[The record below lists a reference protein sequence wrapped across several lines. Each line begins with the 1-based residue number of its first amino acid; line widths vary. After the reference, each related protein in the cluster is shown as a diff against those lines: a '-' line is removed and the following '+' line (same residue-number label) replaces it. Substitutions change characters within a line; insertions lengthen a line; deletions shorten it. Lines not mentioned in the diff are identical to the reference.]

1 MLQLSRSHSV
11 GRLLATVTIV
21 TIVIGQLS
29 CTPRLSRRPDEVYGP
44 GSKVPGVGQAR
55 RTVGE
60 AGGRAVPQMTQNNLS
75 PGSPLSREQLRWVD
89 STLETLSPRER
100 IGQMV
105 WRWVLGDYANV
116 ADSSYAN
123 ARRDVEE
130 HRIGG
135 ITMSLGSPIEVA
147 AKINSLQ
154 RVARVPL
161 IVSSDLEPGLGR
173 LEGGVFS
180 HYLLEAGSATV
191 FPQAMAIAAT
201 GRDEDAYDV
210 ARTIG
215 REAKAAGIQINFAPT
230 VDVNNNPG
238 NPVINVRSFGEDP
251 ERVGR
256 LAAAW
261 IRGSHDAGVIATAKH
276 FPGHGDTDVDSHVGL
291 PVVSANRARLDQ
303 LELVP
308 FRAAIQGGAP
318 MVMTAHIALPAVS
331 GDSST
336 PATLSPRIITDL
348 LRQELGFRG
357 VTITDALTM
366 EGVGRGYSAEESAVL
381 AVKAGSDILLMPRDA
396 KRAIDAVAAAVDRG
410 DIPKARIDAAA
421 RRVLELKARSGV
433 AVRPMVDLEGLREVV
448 GAPEHR
454 AFADDIAKRAITL
467 LRDSA
472 TLLPISSGRVVVVQY
487 MPETELKAGRW
498 FAREIAAVRPSH
510 VFKITPRSGREE
522 LDSIAR
528 TARGADRVIVT
539 AHVRRVEGEGRASI
553 PQHIA
558 SWMDGLAQ
566 RERVVFVAH
575 GNPYLIRQVPSVG
588 TYVVTYGVGDA
599 LERASARAIA
609 GRAPITGRAP
619 ISLPGF
625 FRRGDGIQRVAGRG

>member
-1 MLQLSRSHSV
+1 MHRSSRLRPV
-11 GRLLATVTIV
+11 VRLLSAVALPALAL
-21 TIVIGQLS
+21 GELS
-29 CTPRLSRRPDEVYGP
+29 CTRRPTLAPSAAQAAQSTGRA
-44 GSKVPGVGQAR
+44 VGA
-55 RTVGE
+55 
-60 AGGRAVPQMTQNNLS
+60 AGGRVALQMPHNLS
-75 PGSPLSREQLRWVD
+75 PGSPLTREQLRWVD
-89 STLETLSPRER
+89 STFETLSPRER

-130 HRIGG
+130 QRIGG

-201 GRDEDAYDV
+201 GRDEDAYEV

-215 REAKAAGIQINFAPT
+215 REAKAVGIQINFAPT

-251 ERVGR
+251 DRVAR
-256 LAAAW
+256 LAAQW
-261 IRGSHDAGVIATAKH
+261 VRGSHDAGVIATAKH

-303 LELVP
+303 IELVP
-308 FRAAIQGGAP
+308 FRAAIGAGAS
-318 MVMTAHIALPAVS
+318 MVMTAHVALPAVS
-331 GDSST
+331 GDSSV

-348 LRQELGFRG
+348 LREDLGFRG

-396 KRAIDAVAAAVDRG
+396 KRAIDAVVAAVERG
-410 DIPKARIDAAA
+410 EIPKARIDAAA
-421 RRVLELKARSGV
+421 RRVLELKARTGV
-433 AVRPMVDLEGLREVV
+433 AFRPAVDVEGLREVV
-448 GAPEHR
+448 GTPEHR
-454 AFADDIAKRAITL
+454 AQADDVARRAITL
-467 LRDSA
+467 LRDKDN
-472 TLLPISSGRVVVVQY
+472 LLPAGGGRVVVVQY

-498 FAREIAAVRPSH
+498 FAREMAAVRPNH

-528 TARGADRVIVT
+528 AARAADRVVVT

-553 PQHIA
+553 PPHIA
-558 SWMDGLAQ
+558 SWMDGLTQ

-599 LERASARAIA
+599 LERASARAIM

-625 FRRGDGIQRVAGRG
+625 FRRGDGIQRPAR

>member
-1 MLQLSRSHSV
+1 MRRSSHLRPIVRSLSAVALSA
-11 GRLLATVTIV
+11 LALTE
-21 TIVIGQLS
+21 LS
-29 CTPRLSRRPDEVYGP
+29 CSRRPTLGP
-44 GSKVPGVGQAR
+44 STVQGTQSAGRAVGA
-55 RTVGE
+55 
-60 AGGRAVPQMTQNNLS
+60 AGGRVALQMPHNLS
-75 PGSPLSREQLRWVD
+75 PGSPLTREQLRWVD

-130 HRIGG
+130 QRIGG
-135 ITMSLGSPIEVA
+135 VTMSLGTPIEVA

-180 HYLLEAGSATV
+180 HYLLDAGSATV

-215 REAKAAGIQINFAPT
+215 REARAVGIQINFAPV
-230 VDVNNNPG
+230 VDVNNNPN

-251 ERVGR
+251 ERVAR
-256 LAAAW
+256 LAAQW
-261 IRGSHDAGVIATAKH
+261 VRGTQEAGVVAAAKH

-303 LELVP
+303 VELVP
-308 FRAAIQGGAP
+308 FRAAIQAGAP
-318 MVMTAHIALPAVS
+318 MVMTAHIALPAIS

-348 LRQELGFRG
+348 LREDLGFRG
-357 VTITDALTM
+357 VTVTDALTM

-396 KRAIDAVAAAVDRG
+396 KRAIDAVTAAVERG

-421 RRVLELKARSGV
+421 RRVLELKARTGV
-433 AVRPMVDLEGLREVV
+433 AFQPPVDLEALRQVV

-454 AFADDIAKRAITL
+454 ALADDVARRAITL

-472 TLLPISSGRVVVVQY
+472 NLLPVTTGRVLVVQY
-487 MPETELKAGRW
+487 VPETELKAGRW
-498 FAREIAAVRPSH
+498 FAREIAAVRPRQ
-510 VFKITPRSGREE
+510 VLKITPRSGREE

-528 TARGADRVIVT
+528 AARGVDRVIIA
-539 AHVRRVEGEGRASI
+539 AHVRRVEGEGRATI
-553 PQHIA
+553 PPHIA
-558 SWMDGLAQ
+558 SWMDSLAQ

-599 LERASARAIA
+599 LERASARAVI
-609 GRAPITGRAP
+609 GRAPITGHAP

-625 FRRGDGIQRVAGRG
+625 FKRGDGIQRGAGPGRG

>member
-1 MLQLSRSHSV
+1 MMHRSSRLRLAVRSLSGAV
-11 GRLLATVTIV
+11 LAGLVLTAD
-21 TIVIGQLS
+21 G
-29 CTPRLSRRPDEVYGP
+29 CSRRP
-44 GSKVPGVGQAR
+44 
-55 RTVGE
+55 TVSAPTGRSVE
-60 AGGRAVPQMTQNNLS
+60 AAGGRVALQMPQTNLA
-75 PGSPLSREQLRWVD
+75 PGSPLTREQLRWVD

-130 HRIGG
+130 HRVGG
-135 ITMSLGSPIEVA
+135 ITMSLGTPIEVA

-154 RVARVPL
+154 RAARVPL

-173 LEGGVFS
+173 LEGGLFS
-180 HYLLEAGSATV
+180 HYLLDAGSATV
-191 FPQAMAIAAT
+191 FPQAMAIGAT

-215 REAKAAGIQINFAPT
+215 REARAVGIQINFAPT

-251 ERVGR
+251 ERVAR
-256 LAAAW
+256 LAAQW
-261 IRGSHDAGVIATAKH
+261 VRGSHEAGVIATAKH

-291 PVVSANRARLDQ
+291 PVVSASRERLNQ

-308 FRAAIQGGAP
+308 FRAAIQAGAP

-348 LRQELGFRG
+348 LREDLGFRG

-366 EGVGRGYSAEESAVL
+366 EGVGRGYTAEESAVL

-421 RRVLELKARSGV
+421 RRVLELKARTGV
-433 AVRPMVDLEGLREVV
+433 AFRPMVDLEALRTVV
-448 GAPEHR
+448 GSPEHR
-454 AFADDIAKRAITL
+454 ALADDVARRAITL
-467 LRDSA
+467 LRDNGNV
-472 TLLPISSGRVVVVQY
+472 LPVSGGRVVVVQY

-498 FAREIAAVRPSH
+498 FAREMGVVRPSH

-528 TARGADRVIVT
+528 AARGADRVVIT

-553 PQHIA
+553 PPHVA
-558 SWMDGLAQ
+558 SWVDELAQ

-575 GNPYLIRQVPSVG
+575 GNPYLIRQVPNVDA
-588 TYVVTYGVGDA
+588 YVVTYGVGDA
-599 LERASARAIA
+599 LERAAARALM
-609 GRAPITGRAP
+609 GR
-619 ISLPGF
+619 
-625 FRRGDGIQRVAGRG
+625 